1 MWHKVGGAGL
11 DFVCQ
16 LPWSSFI
23 FSVFVACFWGAT
35 RSQLE
40 ELKALG

>member
-23 FSVFVACFWGAT
+23 FSVFVEVGRA
-35 RSQLE
+35 
-40 ELKALG
+40 